1 LGGGPI
7 AGIVIGSIAG
17 IALVA
22 FLLLR
27 IHHKHRKEIQLLQLQ
42 QLQNPS
48 PLQNRGS
55 YASQPYSPGS
65 PYYDPNKDGFTPGS
79 PPMSETTGSPHV
91 SGYNRSPN
99 YMGPTIAEMATD
111 EHTRPRP

>member
-22 FLLLR
+22 FLLLQIR
-27 IHHKHRKEIQLLQLQ
+27 RKHRQEIQALRQ
-42 QLQNPS
+42 QQHPF
-48 PLQNRGS
+48 PLQDRGS

-65 PYYDPNKDGFTPGS
+65 AYYDQNKEGFIPVS
-79 PPMSETTGSPHV
+79 PPMSDTMGSPHA
-91 SGYNRSPN
+91 SGFNRPPN

-111 EHTRPRP
+111 EHTRARP